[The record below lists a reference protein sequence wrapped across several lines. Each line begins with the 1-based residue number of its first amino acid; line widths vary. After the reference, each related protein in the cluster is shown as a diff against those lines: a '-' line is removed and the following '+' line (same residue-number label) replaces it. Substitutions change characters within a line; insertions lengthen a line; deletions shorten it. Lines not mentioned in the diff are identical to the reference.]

1 MKECEPHMPGH
12 DPHELSCEEYHH
24 RHPIDRAAPDCDDQL
39 PMISTVG
46 RGPQGYGYKVEISD
60 PDTCTETYLEGF
72 LYDPVTGEYK
82 SEWKSENINGGE
94 LSYQYNLRPH
104 TIPRTFTVTF
114 IYRRPGRCEWSW
126 TTPAIPYVWTLDP
139 AGEPDEDPDH
149 VVGSGIA
156 TLLVKTC
163 HEGEW
168 NYEPT
173 PDGFDKET
181 GKSHHERLWYPM
193 GPDGE
198 RTTRDQ
204 FNAPLAEEGWS
215 ATLVFGRGNGEMGG
229 TIDVPDF
236 DDLANFLGQDK
247 QDIIYNILEQG
258 EEGEPTTFPDGI
270 DAWNYTDWILKHIH
284 KDMGWWNQDE
294 DHWKP
299 GEGYGDHDWNGE
311 FSGDLP
317 YKCDNIKEYI
327 DWAIYHAIKNMSTP
341 GDSQFNNLLP
351 RPVRY
356 TSGDDTVGGGYTGT
370 TYNRQVTDQDVLNGI
385 TSNGS
390 GTVTAKWVVIRSEAG
405 ICLGKV
411 SIENPMSTGVTFD
424 ISFNLSAL
432 TCYEDVYDSEKKPL
446 KGTHLPKGSYP
457 AWQCGMSRG
466 DGSRWI
472 HHFDGTISGSCP
484 DGSVSGT
491 CHIPYEN
498 NCTNG
503 NYADLTVGGVR
514 SGDDEETI
522 YCVGHLTAGSQIN
535 LTVPYFFGNY

>member
-1 MKECEPHMPGH
+1 MNECYPPAPGH

-39 PMISTVG
+39 PTISTVG

-104 TIPRTFTVTF
+104 TIPRTFTITF

-139 AGEPDEDPDH
+139 AGKPDEDPDH

-163 HEGEW
+163 HEGDW

-236 DDLANFLGQDK
+236 DDLANWMGMSK
-247 QDIIYNILEQG
+247 QDIIYNILDKG
-258 EEGEPTTFPDGI
+258 EATFPDGI
-270 DAWNYTDWILKHIH
+270 DATDYTDWILKHMH
-284 KDMGWWNQDE
+284 KDMGFF
-294 DHWKP
+294 
-299 GEGYGDHDWNGE
+299 EGGLGHDWDDDFG
-311 FSGDLP
+311 G
-317 YKCDNIKEYI
+317 CGNIKDYI
-327 DWAIYHAIKNMSTP
+327 DWAIEYAIKHMTTT
-341 GDSQFNNLLP
+341 GDSKFNNLLP
-351 RPVRY
+351 KPVRY
-356 TSGDDTVGGGYTGT
+356 VSGDDTKDDTNSDIVYDK
-370 TYNRQVTDQDVLNGI
+370 QLTDADVVSGNKTI
-385 TSNGS
+385 NVNGS
-390 GTVTAKWVVIRSEAG
+390 GTVSAKWVVIRSEIGMA
-405 ICLGKV
+405 LGKV
-411 SIENPMSTGVTFD
+411 SIANPLSTGVTFN
-424 ISFNLSAL
+424 ISFDMNAL
-432 TCYEDVYDSEKKPL
+432 KCYEEVYDPEGKPL
-446 KGTHLPKGSYP
+446 KGTILPARSYP
-457 AWQCGMSRG
+457 SWQCGMSRG
-466 DGSRWI
+466 DGTTWI
-472 HHFDGTISGSCP
+472 RDFSGSINGSCP
-484 DGSVSGT
+484 DGSVSGS
-491 CHIPYEN
+491 CYIPYTN
-498 NCTNG
+498 NCTGG
-503 NYADLTVGGVR
+503 NYADLTIGGYR
-514 SGDDEETI
+514 SGDQNATM
-522 YCVGHLTAGSQIN
+522 YCTGHLDAGQMIN

>member
-1 MKECEPHMPGH
+1 MKEHEPHMPGH

-104 TIPRTFTVTF
+104 TIPRTFTITF

-139 AGEPDEDPDH
+139 AGNPDEDPDH
-149 VVGSGIA
+149 VVGSGVA

-163 HEGEW
+163 HEGDW
-168 NYEPT
+168 NYDPT
-173 PDGFDKET
+173 PDEFDNET

-204 FNAPLAEEGWS
+204 FNAPKAEEGWS
-215 ATLVFGRGNGEMGG
+215 ATLVFGRGDGTMGG

-236 DDLANFLGQDK
+236 DDLANWMGCSK
-247 QDIIYNILEQG
+247 TDIIYNILDKG
-258 EEGEPTTFPDGI
+258 EATWPDGI
-270 DAWNYTDWILKHIH
+270 EATDYTDWVLKHMH
-284 KDMGWWNQDE
+284 KDMGFF
-294 DHWKP
+294 
-299 GEGYGDHDWNGE
+299 EGADHDWDDDFG
-311 FSGDLP
+311 G
-317 YKCDNIKEYI
+317 CGNIKDYI
-327 DWAIYHAIKNMSTP
+327 DWAIKYAIENLTTK

-351 RPVRY
+351 KPVRY
-356 TSGDDTVGGGYTGT
+356 SSVDDTTDDVKAGYPATTDPTMATGSTASDT
-370 TYNRQVTDQDVLNGI
+370 TVN
-385 TSNGS
+385 
-390 GTVTAKWVVIRSEAG
+390 AKFVVIRSEIG
-405 ICLGKV
+405 MCLGKV
-411 SIENPMSTGVTFD
+411 SVENPNKSVGVWFNISYKMSGLVSRDPGKHKGETLPD
-424 ISFNLSAL
+424 
-432 TCYEDVYDSEKKPL
+432 DSSPSWE
-446 KGTHLPKGSYP
+446 
-457 AWQCGMSRG
+457 CGMSRG
-466 DGSRWI
+466 DGVEYVKNYN
-472 HHFDGTISGSCP
+472 GTISGSCP

-491 CHIPYEN
+491 CQILY
-498 NCTNG
+498 TKNG
-503 NYADLTVGGVR
+503 EGDRDFADLTISGIRSKGEYGVMTVR
-514 SGDDEETI
+514 
-522 YCVGHLTAGSQIN
+522 GHLGPGSQIN